1 MIQLGGN
8 ITLDGFELEP
18 SSLVIV
24 KKIVG
29 NYAKNIYTNITS
41 FENLNIRLKEGSSL
55 KEIESVLLVN
65 NNEVSVIASD
75 PNLFFALD
83 KSLALLVEKA
93 KNSE

>member
-18 SSLVIV
+18 STLVIV

-29 NYAKNIYTNITS
+29 NYAKNIYTNIS
-41 FENLNIRLKEGSSL
+41 NFENLSIKLKQNHPI
-55 KEIESVLLVN
+55 KEIESSLLID
-65 NNEVSVIASD
+65 NNEVSVVASD

-83 KSLALLVEKA
+83 RSLAMLVKKA
-93 KNSE
+93 KPE